1 MKNNFILGPDVTS
14 KDIRLTVFMN
24 TASLPLKS
32 KTQRKDILGR

>member
-24 TASLPLKS
+24 IASLPLKS